1 MASVPLFQSTPP
13 ARGATSWRQTAR
25 NLSIFQSTPPARGA
39 TRRPGSACQR
49 CRISIHA
56 PREGGDHRICANKR
70 KSRGFQSTPPARGAT
85 DGAICRRRSM
95 GNFNPRPPRGGRP
108 GDALHGVQP
117 AVISIH
123 APREGG
129 DPDGGSHP
137 SGGHDFNPRPPRG
150 GRLHRGGQQSYR
162 AGHFNPRPP
171 RGGRLLL
178 LPPRGGI

>member
-1 MASVPLFQSTPP
+1 MNQISIHAPARGATKLSTNNLPASLYFNPRPPRGGRQLCTKTTSIVSSFQSTPP

-129 DPDGGSHP
+129 DTP
-137 SGGHDFNPRPPRG
+137 GHRHQR
-150 GRLHRGGQQSYR
+150 
-162 AGHFNPRPP
+162 
-171 RGGRLLL
+171 
-178 LPPRGGI
+178 